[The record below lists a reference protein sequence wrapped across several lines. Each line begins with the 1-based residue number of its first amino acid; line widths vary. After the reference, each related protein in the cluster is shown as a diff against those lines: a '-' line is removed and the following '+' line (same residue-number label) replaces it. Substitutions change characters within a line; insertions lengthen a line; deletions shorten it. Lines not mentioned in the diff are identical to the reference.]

1 MPFSL
6 STKNELARVFP
17 EHRCCERAEL
27 AAIVSLDGKWLED
40 GKLEVT
46 SSNAAAAR
54 KVFTL
59 LKNLYQTENRV
70 LVRKQPRLD
79 KKNLYVVSAQSVEQ
93 LAGDPLAQPDADVL
107 PIKGCCLRSFLRGAF
122 LARGSVTNPNRG
134 YHLEFWTNGKGE
146 AERIFSC
153 LESLVIPAG
162 ISPRKRGLVVYL
174 KDGEKIAHLLSL
186 VGAHRALLKFENVR
200 IMKGMRGQV
209 NRLVNCETANM
220 DKTVQAAMKQLVQIR
235 KIQEKIGL
243 ENLSPKLRDL
253 ALIRL
258 EHPYATFAELGELL
272 SPKVTKSGVSYRMGC
287 LARIAEDL
295 GEG

>member
-6 STKNELARVFP
+6 SIKNELARVFP
-17 EHRCCERAEL
+17 EQRCCERSEL
-27 AAIVSLDGKWLED
+27 AAIVSLDGKWSED

-54 KVFTL
+54 KVYTL

-70 LVRKQPRLD
+70 SVRKQRRLD
-79 KKNLYVVSAQSVEQ
+79 KKNLYGVSAQPVEQ
-93 LAGDPLAQPDADVL
+93 LADDPLAQPDTDAL
-107 PIKGCCLRSFLRGAF
+107 PSKGCCRRSFLRGAF
-122 LARGSVTNPNRG
+122 LARGSATNPNRG
-134 YHLEFWTNGKGE
+134 YHLEFWTNSKRE
-146 AERIFSC
+146 AERIVGC
-153 LESLVIPAG
+153 LESFDLAAG

-174 KDGEKIAHLLSL
+174 KDGEKIAHLLRL
-186 VGAHRALLKFENVR
+186 MGAHRALLRFEDVR
-200 IMKGMRGQV
+200 IMKGMRVQV

-235 KIQEKIGL
+235 KIQEKMGL
-243 ENLSPKLRDL
+243 ENLPPKLRDL